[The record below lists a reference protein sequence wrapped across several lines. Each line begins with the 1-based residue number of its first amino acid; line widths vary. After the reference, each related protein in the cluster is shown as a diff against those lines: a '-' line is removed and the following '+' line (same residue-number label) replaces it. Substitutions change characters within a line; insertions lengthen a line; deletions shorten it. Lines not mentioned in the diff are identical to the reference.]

1 MAEIT
6 DLNQL
11 YRLDGSVPVTEEL
24 LPWVR
29 VIRTM
34 NETEK
39 KREQRRRRCRNA
51 FGTRC
56 HKDCSQCASPR
67 SGSDLSLEAKEED
80 GFEYQADETFF
91 NPVYELERKELW
103 ERFESLT
110 GSMDERERLIAN
122 SFILGLKDR
131 EVMGMLN
138 IAQQSTYQYQ
148 KDKVRRKL
156 RQGLIVMRYKK
167 GDLS

>member
-11 YRLDGSVPVTEEL
+11 YRHDGSVPVTEEL

-80 GFEYQADETFF
+80 GFEYQADKPSSIPFM
-91 NPVYELERKELW
+91 
-103 ERFESLT
+103 SLNGKNC
-110 GSMDERERLIAN
+110 GS
-122 SFILGLKDR
+122 
-131 EVMGMLN
+131 VLN
-138 IAQQSTYQYQ
+138 H
-148 KDKVRRKL
+148 
-156 RQGLIVMRYKK
+156 
-167 GDLS
+167 